1 MAHFNAARNNAV
13 SLERGA
19 PMQSTYQ
26 SGRKAYALSRLIS
39 VTFLWACS
47 PSVSSE
53 TSARP
58 DDQSTQQLSKTMS
71 GESFLANNR
80 TRQGVVTTNSGLQ
93 YKVLVQG
100 AGARPGPRD
109 SVSTHYVGTLIDG
122 TVFDSS
128 RARGSAAQFPV
139 NGVIRGWTE
148 ALQLMPVGS
157 KWMLYVPPNLAYGS
171 RGVGTIIGPDE
182 TLVFE
187 VELLG
192 IVGR

>member
-1 MAHFNAARNNAV
+1 
-13 SLERGA
+13 
-19 PMQSTYQ
+19 
-26 SGRKAYALSRLIS
+26 
-39 VTFLWACS
+39 
-47 PSVSSE
+47 
-53 TSARP
+53 
-58 DDQSTQQLSKTMS
+58 MS
-71 GESFLANNR
+71 GEAFLANN
-80 TRQGVVTTNSGLQ
+80 QSLPGATTSGSGRH
-93 YKVLVQG
+93 YKILVQG
-100 AGARPGPRD
+100 CGARPGPRD
-109 SVSTHYVGTLIDG
+109 SVSTHYVGTLIAG

-157 KWMLYVPPNLAYGS
+157 KWILYVPPNLAYGS
-171 RGVGTIIGPDE
+171 RGVGSLIGPDE

>member
-1 MAHFNAARNNAV
+1 M
-13 SLERGA
+13 
-19 PMQSTYQ
+19 
-26 SGRKAYALSRLIS
+26 
-39 VTFLWACS
+39 
-47 PSVSSE
+47 
-53 TSARP
+53 
-58 DDQSTQQLSKTMS
+58 
-71 GESFLANNR
+71 
-80 TRQGVVTTNSGLQ
+80 
-93 YKVLVQG
+93 
-100 AGARPGPRD
+100 
-109 SVSTHYVGTLIDG
+109 GTLIDG

-157 KWMLYVPPNLAYGS
+157 KWILYVPPNLAYGS
-171 RGVGTIIGPDE
+171 RGVGQLIGPDE

>member
-1 MAHFNAARNNAV
+1 M
-13 SLERGA
+13 
-19 PMQSTYQ
+19 
-26 SGRKAYALSRLIS
+26 
-39 VTFLWACS
+39 
-47 PSVSSE
+47 
-53 TSARP
+53 
-58 DDQSTQQLSKTMS
+58 
-71 GESFLANNR
+71 
-80 TRQGVVTTNSGLQ
+80 
-93 YKVLVQG
+93 QG

-157 KWMLYVPPNLAYGS
+157 KWILYVPPNLAYGS
-171 RGVGTIIGPDE
+171 RGVGSLIGPDE

>member
-1 MAHFNAARNNAV
+1 
-13 SLERGA
+13 
-19 PMQSTYQ
+19 
-26 SGRKAYALSRLIS
+26 
-39 VTFLWACS
+39 
-47 PSVSSE
+47 
-53 TSARP
+53 
-58 DDQSTQQLSKTMS
+58 MS

-122 TVFDSS
+122 KVFDSS

>member
-1 MAHFNAARNNAV
+1 
-13 SLERGA
+13 
-19 PMQSTYQ
+19 
-26 SGRKAYALSRLIS
+26 
-39 VTFLWACS
+39 
-47 PSVSSE
+47 
-53 TSARP
+53 
-58 DDQSTQQLSKTMS
+58 MS
-71 GESFLANNR
+71 GEAFLANNQ
-80 TRQGVVTTNSGLQ
+80 TLPGGTTTGSGLQ
-93 YKVLVQG
+93 YKILVQG

-148 ALQLMPVGS
+148 ALQLLPVGS
-157 KWMLYVPPNLAYGS
+157 KWILYVPPNLAYGS
-171 RGVGTIIGPDE
+171 RGVGSLIGPDE

>member
-1 MAHFNAARNNAV
+1 MARNNAV
-13 SLERGA
+13 SSERG
-19 PMQSTYQ
+19 PTMQTRYQ
-26 SGRKAYALSRLIS
+26 SGRKALSFSRLIS

-53 TSARP
+53 TSSLP
-58 DDQSTQQLSKTMS
+58 EDQAIQQSSESMS
-71 GESFLANNR
+71 GEAFLANNQ
-80 TRQGVVTTNSGLQ
+80 TLPGVTTTGSGLQ
-93 YKVLVQG
+93 YKILVQG

-128 RARGSAAQFPV
+128 RARGSAAQFAV

-157 KWMLYVPPNLAYGS
+157 KWILYVPPNLAYGS
-171 RGVGTIIGPDE
+171 RGVGSLIGPDE

>member
-1 MAHFNAARNNAV
+1 
-13 SLERGA
+13 
-19 PMQSTYQ
+19 
-26 SGRKAYALSRLIS
+26 
-39 VTFLWACS
+39 
-47 PSVSSE
+47 
-53 TSARP
+53 
-58 DDQSTQQLSKTMS
+58 MS
-71 GESFLANNR
+71 GEAFLANN
-80 TRQGVVTTNSGLQ
+80 QALPGVMTTGSGLQ

-157 KWMLYVPPNLAYGS
+157 KWILYVPPNLAYGS
-171 RGVGTIIGPDE
+171 RGVGQLIGPDE

>member
-19 PMQSTYQ
+19 AMQTTYQ
-26 SGRKAYALSRLIS
+26 SGRKAYALFRLIS
-39 VTFLWACS
+39 VTLLWACS

-53 TSARP
+53 TSARQG
-58 DDQSTQQLSKTMS
+58 DQSTQQMSKTMS

-93 YKVLVQG
+93 YKVLVAG

-192 IVGR
+192 IFGR

>member
-1 MAHFNAARNNAV
+1 
-13 SLERGA
+13 
-19 PMQSTYQ
+19 
-26 SGRKAYALSRLIS
+26 
-39 VTFLWACS
+39 
-47 PSVSSE
+47 
-53 TSARP
+53 
-58 DDQSTQQLSKTMS
+58 MS
-71 GESFLANNR
+71 GEAFLANNQ
-80 TRQGVVTTNSGLQ
+80 TLPGVMTTGSGLQ
-93 YKVLVQG
+93 YKILVQG

-109 SVSTHYVGTLIDG
+109 SVSTHYMGTLIDG

-128 RARGSAAQFPV
+128 RARGSAAQFAV

-157 KWMLYVPPNLAYGS
+157 KWILYVPPNLAYGS
-171 RGVGTIIGPDE
+171 RGVGSLIGPDE